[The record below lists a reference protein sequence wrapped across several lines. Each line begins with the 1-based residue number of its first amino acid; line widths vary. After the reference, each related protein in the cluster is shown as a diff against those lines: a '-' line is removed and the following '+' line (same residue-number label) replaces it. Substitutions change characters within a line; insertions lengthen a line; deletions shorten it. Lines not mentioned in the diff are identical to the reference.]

1 MNSRIISSL
10 FGESF
15 KNTSIGVDISSN
27 LKDYMFFDVF
37 LCVLCALGSFSN
49 QKKIKSL
56 KLNGSILILGLMIQI
71 RFFMRTIDWN
81 DNKNNIAMIDQT
93 LLPMEYKV
101 IECVTV
107 DSLCEAIKSLRVRG
121 APALGA
127 AGGFGVAIAAFR
139 SEARSMDKLLDD
151 IQNAANIIIAT
162 RPTAVNLS
170 WGVKRVLGALED
182 AKNSKEIRIF
192 ALDEAKAIA
201 NEDVEK
207 NMQLGEHGAMLLE
220 DGDTVMTHCNAGKL
234 ACVDW
239 GTALGVIRSAR
250 AQGKDIKVF
259 SCETRPL
266 NQGSRI
272 TTWELMEDKIPVTLI
287 TDSMSGHVMRKGM
300 VDKVIVGAD
309 RITQDAVF
317 NKIGTYTHSVIAK
330 EHQVPFYVA
339 APVSTFDFER
349 LEDEIEIEL
358 RKPEELKYF
367 GNYQIAPLGVN
378 VYNPA
383 FDATPMENVTAL
395 ITENGVFYPPFLID
409 EVKIKV

>member
-1 MNSRIISSL
+1 M
-10 FGESF
+10 
-15 KNTSIGVDISSN
+15 V
-27 LKDYMFFDVF
+27 
-37 LCVLCALGSFSN
+37 
-49 QKKIKSL
+49 
-56 KLNGSILILGLMIQI
+56 
-71 RFFMRTIDWN
+71 
-81 DNKNNIAMIDQT
+81 DQT
-93 LLPMEYKV
+93 LLPGEYKI
-101 IECVTV
+101 IECNTV
-107 DSLCEAIKSLRVRG
+107 DVLCEAIKTLRVRG

-127 AGGFGVAIAAFR
+127 AGGFGVALSAFR
-139 SEARSMDKLLDD
+139 STAPGLAGLLGDV
-151 IQNAANIIIAT
+151 QSASNTIIAT

-170 WGVKRVLGALED
+170 WGVKRTLKAIED
-182 AKNSKEIRIF
+182 ANNIKEARLF

-201 NEDVEK
+201 DEDVEK
-207 NMQLGEHGAMLLE
+207 NMQLGEYGAALLE
-220 DGDTVMTHCNAGKL
+220 DGDTVMTHCNAGRL

-250 AQGKDIKVF
+250 AEGKDIKVI

-300 VDKVIVGAD
+300 VDSVIVGAD

-330 EHQVPFYVA
+330 EHNVPFYVA

-349 LEDEIEIEL
+349 FEDDIEIEL
-358 RKPEELKYF
+358 RNPDELKFF
-367 GNYQIAPLGVN
+367 GKHQIAPLGVN

-383 FDATPMENVTAL
+383 FDATPMEYVTAI
-395 ITENGVFYPPFLID
+395 ITENGVFNPPFLLD
-409 EVKIKV
+409 EVKIRR